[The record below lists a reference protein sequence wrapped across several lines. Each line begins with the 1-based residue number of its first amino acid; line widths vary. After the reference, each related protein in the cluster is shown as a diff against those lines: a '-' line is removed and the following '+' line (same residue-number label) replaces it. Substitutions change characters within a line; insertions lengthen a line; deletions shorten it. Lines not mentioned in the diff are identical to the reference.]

1 MLKGATNSLVIGS
14 HSISPGEV
22 RETSLAI
29 TQGYTGAAVTLPLTV
44 CRAQKPGP
52 AVLVIAAVHGDEL
65 NGTGIVR
72 ELILRPP
79 FELISGSL
87 VLAPVINVL
96 GFERHM
102 RYLPDRRDL
111 NRCFPGSA
119 NGSLASRFAHTVFRE
134 IITRCDYCIDLHTAA
149 VRRTN
154 FPNVRVDLADS
165 GAERIATAF
174 GCEIIVNNRG
184 PKGALRRAA
193 CRAGCPTITF
203 EAGEVW
209 KIEPAVVEW
218 GVRGVRNVLIKLG
231 MVKGEPVHPPYQVR
245 VDKTRWLRAEE
256 GGILQFHVGPGEVVT
271 RGQPV
276 ATNADLLGR
285 SQTVL
290 RAPLDG
296 IVLGMSTLPAVTPG
310 DPVCHIAVPRYD
322 IKLISRVLQRQ
333 TEESLHERT
342 RDDLAS
348 SLTVT
353 DPSNGKNVVRS
364 APAIQPARPK
374 RRKVKQP
381 AKRAGRG

>member
-1 MLKGATNSLVIGS
+1 MSKSAKSSLNIGG
-14 HSISPGEV
+14 HEISLGEV
-22 RETSLAI
+22 RETFLAI
-29 TQGYTGAAVTLPLTV
+29 TQGYSGAAVTLPITV
-44 CRAQKPGP
+44 QRAKKSGP
-52 AVLVIAAVHGDEL
+52 TVLVIAAVHGDEL

-72 ELILRPP
+72 ELILRAP
-79 FELISGSL
+79 FELTSGSL

-119 NGSLASRFAHTVFRE
+119 NGSLASRFAHTIFRE
-134 IITRCDYCIDLHTAA
+134 LITRCNYCIDLHTAA

-154 FPNVRVDLADS
+154 FPNVRVDLSDR
-165 GAERIATAF
+165 GAERIAAAF

-218 GVRGVRNVLIKLG
+218 GVRGVRNVLIELG
-231 MVKGEPVHPPYQVR
+231 MVEGEPVQPPYQVR

-276 ATNADLLGR
+276 ATNTNLLGR
-285 SQTVL
+285 SQNVL
-290 RAPLDG
+290 HSPLDG

-333 TEESLHERT
+333 TTESLHERT

-353 DPSNGKNVVRS
+353 DPSNGQSVQRQDS
-364 APAIQPARPK
+364 ANKSSRNK

-381 AKRAGRG
+381 AKRAGKG